1 MGRVHLLSSVLVL
14 SGILLFMPV
23 ASAQSR
29 GFGVVNG
36 EVRDESK
43 EQVTGVAVK
52 FMLASGEPLHALV
65 GKDGKWRAVGVG
77 KGQWR
82 VLVEAP
88 GYASRIITVL
98 VENEAVGTEPIVT
111 VLRKLPPAR

>member
-1 MGRVHLLSSVLVL
+1 MLSSVLVL
-14 SGILLFMPV
+14 SGILFFTPA

-36 EVRDESK
+36 EVRNENK
-43 EQVTGVAVK
+43 EPVAAVDVK
-52 FMLASGEPLHALV
+52 FLPASGEPIHALV

-82 VLVEAP
+82 VFVQAP
-88 GYASRIITVL
+88 GYASRIVSIL
-98 VENEAVGTEPIVT
+98 VENETAGTDPIVT
-111 VLRKLPPAR
+111 VLRKLPAGH